1 LAAAAKG
8 GNKKQK
14 SLMGGA
20 FGSVEAD
27 CRQPA
32 QNTHK
37 RRGSNRKAE
46 YNQYN
51 RFLLNT
57 FRKATLVSG
66 SCLAHVFSRTI
77 THNAGGRR
85 AMEYRNS
92 PGPANIFGSTSCLTW
107 ILLQVLIAL
116 PVAAQT
122 RVPLQPFAQQVR
134 QVETSLAYLGQP
146 LAQNDGDAINQ
157 AIGNANEAA
166 AIERLEQILDKYT
179 LAIVDIN
186 AESRVKVQPG
196 PAKPELVEAGTR
208 VFLVKVINK
217 AGVTAKLE
225 AESPNA
231 LPVFVRSDG
240 SSEPAKKLS
249 PADVRDRWMDG
260 ELYDKDPMSPQLS
273 GLPLEYRILQI
284 YSRDQ
289 GQRSASI
296 SFNVGQ
302 GTQDIGFR
310 NEMVVVFTALPA
322 RPLRLWVRDENSAP
336 SMAAFT
342 IRDALGRLY
351 PNPAKRLAPDLF
363 FQPQVYRENGDTILV
378 PAGSYTV
385 TSTMGPEYHAQ
396 TKQVEV
402 TATGPN
408 EVSFAMQR
416 WIDPAKYRWYSG
428 DHHVHAAGCSHY
440 QNPTEGVQ
448 PDDMARQIQGEKLNV
463 GAVLTWGPCYY
474 YQKQFFSGKDHPLS
488 KPNRLMHYDL
498 EVSGFPSSHAGHL
511 VLLGLTNQDYPHCV
525 RIEQWPTWDLPVL
538 RWAKSQGALA
548 GFAHSGW
555 GLAVKSRELPNY
567 EIPGFDSI
575 GANEY
580 IVDVTHPD
588 AVDFISTMDTPY
600 PWELN
605 IWYHTLNVGF
615 RTRISG
621 ETDFPCIT
629 DARVGQGRVYA
640 KVDGPLSYSGWVEAL
655 RAGRSYVSDG
665 RSHLMDF
672 SVNNIEVGTN
682 ASEVRLTGRGTVHA
696 RVKVSAYLSPV
707 ASGTD
712 SMLIDRG
719 SYWRSPRLKADIST
733 ESIHGRPIDQT
744 PYWHLERARIGDT
757 REVPV
762 ELVVNG
768 KPIARKNIVADGSVQ
783 DIAFDVPVER
793 SSWMAVRILGSS
805 HSNPIFI
812 LVDGKPIRASR
823 QSAQWCFAA
832 VDQCWTQ
839 KAPRISKAELADA
852 QAAYDH
858 AREVYTKLVAECPQ

>member
-1 LAAAAKG
+1 
-8 GNKKQK
+8 
-14 SLMGGA
+14 
-20 FGSVEAD
+20 
-27 CRQPA
+27 
-32 QNTHK
+32 
-37 RRGSNRKAE
+37 
-46 YNQYN
+46 
-51 RFLLNT
+51 
-57 FRKATLVSG
+57 
-66 SCLAHVFSRTI
+66 
-77 THNAGGRR
+77 
-85 AMEYRNS
+85 MEYRNS
-92 PGPANIFGSTSCLTW
+92 PGPANIFGGTSCLTCT
-107 ILLQVLIAL
+107 LLQVLIAL

-122 RVPLQPFAQQVR
+122 RVPLQPLAQQVR

-146 LAQNDGDAINQ
+146 LAQNDGEAINQ
-157 AIGNANEAA
+157 AIGNTNEAA
-166 AIERLEQILDKYT
+166 AIERLEQILDKYA

-225 AESPNA
+225 ADSPNA
-231 LPVFVRSDG
+231 LPVFVPSDG

-249 PADVRDRWMDG
+249 PADVRDRWMDA
-260 ELYDKDPMSPQLS
+260 ELYDKDPMSPRLS

-284 YSRDQ
+284 YSRDE
-289 GQRSASI
+289 GQHSATI

-310 NEMVVVFTALPA
+310 NEMVVVFTTLPA
-322 RPLRLWVRDENSAP
+322 RPLRLWVRDENGAP

-351 PNPAKRLAPDLF
+351 PNPAKRLAPDFF

-378 PAGSYTV
+378 PDGSYTV
-385 TSTMGPEYHAQ
+385 TSSMGPEYHPQ

-402 TATGPN
+402 TASGPN

-448 PDDMARQIQGEKLNV
+448 PDDMVRQIQGEKLNV

-488 KPNRLMHYDL
+488 KPDRLMHYDL

-600 PWELN
+600 LWELN

-655 RAGRSYVSDG
+655 RAGRSYVSEG

-682 ASEVRLTGRGTVHA
+682 ASEVRLKEKGTVHA
-696 RVKVSAYLSPV
+696 QVKVSAYLNPF
-707 ASGTD
+707 AFGTD
-712 SMLIDRG
+712 SIPSDRG
-719 SYWRSPRLKADIST
+719 YFWRGRAALGTSNSSADN
-733 ESIHGRPIDQT
+733 IHDRPIDQT
-744 PYWHLERARIGDT
+744 PYWHLERARIGTT
-757 REVPV
+757 REVTV

-768 KPIARKNIVADGSVQ
+768 KPIARKSIVADGSIQ
-783 DIAFDVPVER
+783 DVAFDVPVER
-793 SSWMAVRILGSS
+793 SSWLAVRILGSS
-805 HSNPIFI
+805 HTNPIFV

-823 QSAQWCFAA
+823 QSAQWCLAA

-839 KAPRISKAELADA
+839 KAPKISKAELADA

>member
-1 LAAAAKG
+1 MKPVR
-8 GNKKQK
+8 
-14 SLMGGA
+14 
-20 FGSVEAD
+20 SVTTA
-27 CRQPA
+27 CVP
-32 QNTHK
+32 
-37 RRGSNRKAE
+37 GII
-46 YNQYN
+46 
-51 RFLLNT
+51 
-57 FRKATLVSG
+57 TLSIFMVLQG
-66 SCLAHVFSRTI
+66 PTDISR
-77 THNAGGRR
+77 
-85 AMEYRNS
+85 
-92 PGPANIFGSTSCLTW
+92 
-107 ILLQVLIAL
+107 
-116 PVAAQT
+116 AAQM
-122 RVPLQPFAQQVR
+122 RSSLQPFAQQVR
-134 QVETSLAYLGQP
+134 QVETTLAYLGQP
-146 LAQNDGDAINQ
+146 LTQKDHEAINL
-157 AIGNANEAA
+157 AIADPDEAA
-166 AIERLEQILDKYT
+166 AVRHLEQILDNYT

-186 AESRVKVQPG
+186 PESRVKVQAG
-196 PAKPELVEAGTR
+196 AAKAELVEGGTR
-208 VFLVKVINK
+208 IFLVKVLNK
-217 AGVTAKLE
+217 EGVTSRLV

-231 LPVFVRSDG
+231 LPIFVQSD
-240 SSEPAKKLS
+240 LS
-249 PADVRDRWMDG
+249 PEPPKVIVAADSRDRWMDL
-260 ELYDKDPMSPQLS
+260 ELYDRDPMSPRLS
-273 GLPLEYRILQI
+273 GLPLEYRILTI
-284 YSRDQ
+284 YSRDR
-289 GQRSASI
+289 GQRSAAI
-296 SFNVGQ
+296 GFNVGQ

-310 NEMVVVFTALPA
+310 NEMTVVFNALPA
-322 RPLRLWVRDENSAP
+322 QILRLVVRDENGAP
-336 SMAAFT
+336 TVAAFT
-342 IRDALGRLY
+342 IRDGLGRLY

-363 FQPQVYRENGDTILV
+363 FQPQVYRENGATVLV

-385 TSTMGPEYHAQ
+385 TASMGPEYQPQ
-396 TKQVEV
+396 TKKIEV
-402 TATGPN
+402 AAASAN
-408 EVSFAMQR
+408 EVSFAMKR
-416 WIDPAKYRWYSG
+416 WIDPPKYHWYSG

-448 PDDMARQIQGEKLNV
+448 PDDMVRQIQGEKLNV

-488 KPNRLMHYDL
+488 KPNQLMHYDL

-511 VLLGLTNQDYPHCV
+511 VLLGLTDQDYPHCE
-525 RIEQWPTWDLPVL
+525 RIEQWPTWDLPIL
-538 RWAKSQGALA
+538 RWGKSQGALV

-555 GLAVKSRELPNY
+555 GLGVKSRELPNY

-580 IVDVTHPD
+580 IVDVTQPD

-682 ASEVRLTGRGTVHA
+682 ASEVRLTERGTVHA
-696 RVKVSAYLSPV
+696 RVKVSAYLNPV

-712 SMLIDRG
+712 SVPSDRG
-719 SYWRSPRLKADIST
+719 NHFWKAALNNRNSSADN
-733 ESIHGRPIDQT
+733 IHDRPIDQT
-744 PYWHLERARIGDT
+744 PYWHLERARIGST

-768 KPIARKNIVADGSVQ
+768 KPIARKNIVADGSVR

-793 SSWMAVRILGSS
+793 SSWLAVRILGSS
-805 HSNPIFI
+805 HSNPLFI

-823 QSAQWCFAA
+823 QSAEWCLAG
-832 VDQCWTQ
+832 VNQCWTQ
-839 KAPRISKAELADA
+839 KAPKISKAELPDA

-858 AREVYTKLVAECPQ
+858 AREVYTKLIAECPE

>member
-1 LAAAAKG
+1 
-8 GNKKQK
+8 
-14 SLMGGA
+14 
-20 FGSVEAD
+20 
-27 CRQPA
+27 
-32 QNTHK
+32 
-37 RRGSNRKAE
+37 
-46 YNQYN
+46 
-51 RFLLNT
+51 
-57 FRKATLVSG
+57 
-66 SCLAHVFSRTI
+66 
-77 THNAGGRR
+77 
-85 AMEYRNS
+85 MEYRNS
-92 PGPANIFGSTSCLTW
+92 PMPARIFGITSYLIL
-107 ILLQVLIAL
+107 ILLRALAVL

-122 RVPLQPFAQQVR
+122 RVSLQPFAQQVR
-134 QVETSLAYLGQP
+134 QVQTSFAYLGQP

-166 AIERLEQILDKYT
+166 AIDRLQQILDKYT

-186 AESRVKVQPG
+186 AEGRVKVQPG
-196 PAKPELVEAGTR
+196 SAKPELVEAGTR
-208 VFLVKVINK
+208 IFLVKVINK
-217 AGVTAKLE
+217 AGVTAPLI

-231 LPVFVRSDG
+231 LPVFVQSD
-240 SSEPAKKLS
+240 SSQEPPKKIL
-249 PADVRDRWMDG
+249 AANTRDRWMG
-260 ELYDKDPMSPQLS
+260 LQLYDKDPMSSRLS
-273 GLPLEYRILQI
+273 GLPLEYRILQV
-284 YSRDQ
+284 YSREQ
-289 GQRSASI
+289 GQRSAAI

-310 NEMVVVFTALPA
+310 NEIVVVFTALPA
-322 RPLRLWVRDENSAP
+322 RALRLLVRDENGAP

-351 PNPAKRLAPDLF
+351 PNPSKRLAPDLF

-378 PAGSYTV
+378 PTGSYMV
-385 TSTMGPEYHAQ
+385 TSTMGPEYHSQ
-396 TKQVEV
+396 TKEVEV
-402 TATGPN
+402 TTTGPS

-448 PDDMARQIQGEKLNV
+448 PDDMMRQIRGEKLNV
-463 GAVLTWGPCYY
+463 GSVLTW
-474 YQKQFFSGKDHPLS
+474 
-488 KPNRLMHYDL
+488 
-498 EVSGFPSSHAGHL
+498 
-511 VLLGLTNQDYPHCV
+511 LTNQDYPHCV

-555 GLAVKSRELPNY
+555 GLAVKSRDLPNY
-567 EIPGFDSI
+567 EIPSFDFI

-580 IVDVTHPD
+580 IVDVTHSD

-600 PWELN
+600 LWELN

-640 KVDGPLSYSGWVEAL
+640 KIDRSLSYSGWVEAL

-682 ASEVRLTGRGTVHA
+682 ASEVTLTQRGTVHA

-712 SMLIDRG
+712 SLPSDRG
-719 SYWRSPRLKADIST
+719 DHFWMAALNDRNSSADN
-733 ESIHGRPIDQT
+733 IHDRPIDQT
-744 PYWHLERARIGDT
+744 PYWHLERARIGNT

-762 ELVVNG
+762 ELVVNA
-768 KPIARKNIVADGSVQ
+768 KPVARKNIVADGSVQ

-793 SSWMAVRILGSS
+793 SSWLAVRILGSS
-805 HSNPIFI
+805 HTNPIFV

-823 QSAQWCFAA
+823 ESALWCLAG
-832 VDQCWTQ
+832 VNQCWGPRKLLRFPRRSSPTLKQPTTTRARFIPDSSRNAHHNGSQGEHFFIVESGQPVVTGVPTQ
-839 KAPRISKAELADA
+839 RVSTSALRRRSKHLRGGFAWTFIVLGLQPRFLCPLLQFPATISHSLGAIFVLRRAPNS
-852 QAAYDH
+852 AAPSQSRRFRLH
-858 AREVYTKLVAECPQ
+858 SRHRALRFSGLRHHCAGSP